1 MRSMRLARAV
11 TQALALVVTTAT
23 MGGSSAWA
31 QAPAAPPP
39 APAATGATTATA
51 AGSAAA
57 IAPGSAPATNAPAST
72 TLYNPPPDAPT
83 LAAYRAALGARHLVD
98 SRGYGIDAVRERLA
112 EAETLRSTGRQDEA
126 IARLYEL
133 IDDPQFAPFQNDL
146 EGRSALFFLGDSLA
160 TAGAYEPARD
170 YLRRVIAMPGA
181 WQREA
186 TQARRAVR
194 RLVEIALES
203 DGYEQGLKD
212 LAGVP
217 ADAPA
222 DAKAEIHYL
231 TGRYRESTG
240 DPILADSAYADIDA
254 HSRWWSQA
262 TYLRGLI
269 ALDAGRL
276 KEAEDLLCKVAD
288 PKRQGRTTPVF
299 ADERFFAVRDLARLA
314 LGRLA
319 HEESRFDDSRYYY
332 YLVPRDSERL
342 AEALYEAATSRY
354 EKKDYDGALE
364 LLDELQ
370 ALDGHHPYDDEALIL
385 RAYVQLGR
393 CKFDDA
399 DQLLRTFIRIY
410 EPVRNE
416 ARRVLASDNS
426 LREFTRSADESPGAL
441 ATRLRRDKNYAQLVR
456 RHGILEHQA
465 DGLKLAGAAVDAM
478 ATSLTAPGALRANQD
493 EDAGDPYRRAIEA
506 QQALEG
512 ASRALAEAK
521 AAGPEAAASLVVAQK
536 ELTRIETELARGQAQ
551 KRPLASANQGPA
563 PTGADLAALLGKD
576 AARTKDL
583 LSSVAGAR
591 TALATEEL
599 AEGKAALGRLDL
611 RLSRLLRRARLGRIE
626 SVLGR
631 KRALEVEVEAIQ
643 EGILP
648 RDALDSLDAARY
660 LEDNEEYWPFE
671 GDDWPDEYVGG
682 EGLR

>member
-1 MRSMRLARAV
+1 MRRVRLARSAM
-11 TQALALVVTTAT
+11 LAFAGMLAGVLGPGAS
-23 MGGSSAWA
+23 GSAWA
-31 QAPAAPPP
+31 QAPAN
-39 APAATGATTATA
+39 APAATPAPTPPGA
-51 AGSAAA
+51 
-57 IAPGSAPATNAPAST
+57 APP
-72 TLYNPPPDAPT
+72 LYNPPPDAPT
-83 LAAYRAALGARHLVD
+83 LAAYRTALGARHLTD
-98 SRGYGIDAVRERLA
+98 SRGFGIDAVRERLA
-112 EAETLRSTGRQDEA
+112 EAETLRGTGRQDEA

-133 IDDPQFAPFQNDL
+133 VDDPQFAPFQNDE

-170 YLRRVIAMPGA
+170 YLRRVLNLPGA

-203 DGYEQGLKD
+203 DGYEQGLSD
-212 LAGVP
+212 LASVP
-217 ADAPA
+217 HDAPA
-222 DAKAEIHYL
+222 DAKAEVRYL
-231 TGRYRESTG
+231 TGRAREASG

-299 ADERFFAVRDLARLA
+299 ADQRFFAVRDLARLA

-364 LLDELQ
+364 LLDELG
-370 ALDGHHPYDDEALIL
+370 ALDGHHPYDDEAIIL

-399 DQLLRTFIRIY
+399 DALLKKFIRVY

-416 ARRVLASDNS
+416 ARRVLASENS
-426 LREFTRSADESPGAL
+426 LREFTRSADNSPGAL

-478 ATSLTAPGALRANQD
+478 SLSLTSPGALRANQD
-493 EDAGDPYRRAIEA
+493 ESAGDPYRRAIEA
-506 QQALEG
+506 QKALEG
-512 ASRALAEAK
+512 ASRALAEAQS
-521 AAGPEAAASLVVAQK
+521 AAPQAAASLAESQQ
-536 ELTRIETELARGQAQ
+536 ELARIEAALAKGQAQ
-551 KRPLASANQGPA
+551 RRPLTAGATGASGAV
-563 PTGADLAALLGKD
+563 PTGADLGSLLAKD
-576 AARTKDL
+576 AAWTKNL
-583 LSSVAGAR
+583 LASVDGAR
-591 TALATEEL
+591 AALATEEL
-599 AEGKAALGRLDL
+599 AEGKAGLGRLDL

-631 KRALEVEVEAIQ
+631 KRALEIEIEAIQ
-643 EGILP
+643 DGILP